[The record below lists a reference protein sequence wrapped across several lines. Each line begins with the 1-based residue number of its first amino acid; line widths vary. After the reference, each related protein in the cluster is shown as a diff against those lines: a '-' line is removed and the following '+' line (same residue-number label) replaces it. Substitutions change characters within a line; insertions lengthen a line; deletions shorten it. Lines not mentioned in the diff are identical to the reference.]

1 MVVVVEDK
9 IEILK
14 HVVCFRYYMFQYF
27 NPALYNNNKKHK
39 FNFIHA
45 LKIFVTDLYFVNNQ
59 VLNNYVNGF

>member
-27 NPALYNNNKKHK
+27 NPALYNNKKKHK

-45 LKIFVTDLYFVNNQ
+45 LKNFVTDLYFVNNQ
-59 VLNNYVNGF
+59 VLNNHVNGF